1 MVCADAFNDWTG
13 GRGYMAKHGQLK
25 AYRKKRDFGRTDEPR
40 GTKGRQSAGRL
51 IFVVQ
56 KHKATQLHY
65 DFRIQVGRVLK
76 SWAVPRGPSMNPK
89 EKRLAV
95 PTEDHPREY
104 AKFEGTIP
112 KGQYGGG
119 TVMVWDIGRYTNL
132 KKRHGRTV
140 SMRRAVKDGQVEIKL
155 RGKKLTGAYALIRTS
170 TEGRRERWLLIKM
183 KDEAANARRN
193 PVRTEPN
200 SALTN
205 RSMSEISRDA
215 KRKGR

>member
-1 MVCADAFNDWTG
+1 
-13 GRGYMAKHGQLK
+13 
-25 AYRKKRDFGRTDEPR
+25 
-40 GTKGRQSAGRL
+40 
-51 IFVVQ
+51 
-56 KHKATQLHY
+56 
-65 DFRIQVGRVLK
+65 
-76 SWAVPRGPSMNPK
+76 MNPK

-104 AKFEGTIP
+104 AMFEGTIP